1 MGSQLEFRKGN
12 RPSLLQQV
20 VDSIIAAIEERRRI
34 RHLAFHDELT
44 GLPNRYLFAD
54 RLAQA
59 LERARRTSERFAV
72 LYVDVDRFKHVNDG
86 FGHLAGDAL
95 LQHVA
100 SCLAATLRA
109 GDTVAR
115 LGGDEFA
122 LVLHGVGDKA
132 DAQGAIDRI
141 HEALRLPVAI
151 DGNALSASCSI
162 GYSIYPDDGVDAN
175 ALLKRADLTMYAC
188 RRRNRAGG
196 SLPAAC
202 TAVPCRE
209 DR

>member
-1 MGSQLEFRKGN
+1 MGSQFEFRKGN

-54 RLAQA
+54 RLSQA

-95 LQHVA
+95 LRHVGN
-100 SCLAATLRA
+100 CLAATLRA

-122 LVLHGVGDKA
+122 LVLQDVSGPEPVE
-132 DAQGAIDRI
+132 GAIERM
-141 HEALRLPVAI
+141 HEALRLPVSI
-151 DGNALSASCSI
+151 EGNRVSVSCSI
-162 GYSIYPDDGVDAN
+162 GYSIYPEDGVEAT
-175 ALLKRADLTMYAC
+175 ALLKRADLIMYAC

-196 SLPAAC
+196 ALPAGCSAS
-202 TAVPCRE
+202 PCKE
-209 DR
+209 DG